1 LLDTVI
7 RAYKGALRS
16 PLRTAL
22 VVALLAIG
30 LSFALT
36 SVALALAAEDELDKL
51 KATTGVEATISVNPG
66 QFQAAIQEQ
75 LEQAE
80 EEGVDVDIGEIGA
93 QIESLTSDDV
103 DEIGALPYVRDAEG
117 IATSNVQYG
126 IPGQEEEEEDDS
138 ADEPAASE
146 PAPDVQDPEDQRGP
160 GGGFNFTPPDATIT
174 GVGDPAF
181 LNDFQEGTKALA
193 EGEFFAEDV
202 AGEGVLVIDQN
213 TATLEELSIG
223 DTITLTAVS
232 FGRGQAQEDEE
243 EDVAAPE
250 IEAEIIGIYQDLET
264 SEQGGF
270 GFTIEQWYAPLSVVE
285 QLQDEEE
292 AGTLSSISLVVESVE
307 DFALLRE
314 DLEAILDPELFA
326 LTTSEDAF
334 GDISNPIETM
344 RNTSLV
350 VMVVGLAVVGLI
362 MVMLMVLVMRGRL
375 REIGILKAI
384 GAKSRQV
391 IFQFALETVGVAV
404 VAVAIAV
411 PSVFAIN
418 TFLPDLI
425 RPEAEAAAAAEES
438 AFQPGGGGP
447 GGGFR
452 GGGFG
457 RFGGAQ
463 SIDDPVRTEEIEA
476 ALDEI
481 DASVGTEVIAVGAA
495 AAVGLGLVG
504 SLVTMFAVLRLRPA
518 EVLRLEA

>member
-1 LLDTVI
+1 MLDIMI
-7 RAYKGALRS
+7 RAYKGAIRS

-22 VVALLAIG
+22 IVALLAIG

-36 SVALALAAEDELDKL
+36 SVALALAADDELDKL

-66 QFQAAIQEQ
+66 QFQEAIREQ
-75 LEQAE
+75 LEQAG
-80 EEGVDVDIGEIGA
+80 EEGVDVDIGEIAA
-93 QIESLTSDDV
+93 QIESLTSNDV
-103 DEIGALPYVRDAEG
+103 DEIEALPYVRNAEG
-117 IATSNVQYG
+117 FAVSSVEYG
-126 IPGQEEEEEDDS
+126 VPGQEDEEDD
-138 ADEPAASE
+138 ATDEPAPVE
-146 PAPDVQDPEDQRGP
+146 PAPDAQDPQGQAGP
-160 GGGFNFTPPDATIT
+160 GIGINFTPPDAIIT
-174 GVGDPAF
+174 GVEDPAF
-181 LNDFQEGTKALA
+181 LNDFQEGTKVLA

-202 AGEGVLVIDQN
+202 AGEGVLIIDQN

-232 FGRGQAQEDEE
+232 FGRGQAQQDEE

-292 AGTLSSISLVVESVE
+292 AGTLSSISLVVGSVE

-334 GDISNPIETM
+334 ADISDPIETM

-411 PSVFAIN
+411 PAVFGIN

-425 RPEAEAAAAAEES
+425 RPQAEAAAAEEEG

-457 RFGGAQ
+457 RVVGAQ
-463 SIDDPVRTEEIEA
+463 SVNDPVQTEEIEA

>member
-22 VVALLAIG
+22 VVALLAVG

-51 KATTGVEATISVNPG
+51 KATTGVEATITVNPA
-66 QFQAAIQEQ
+66 QFREAIQEQ
-75 LEQAE
+75 LDQAE
-80 EEGVDVDIGEIGA
+80 EEGVEVDIGEITA
-93 QIESLTSDDV
+93 QIESLVPDDV
-103 DEIGALPYVRDAEG
+103 AEIRALPYVRDAEG
-117 IATSNVQYG
+117 IAISNVRYG
-126 IPGQEEEEEDDS
+126 IPGEEEEEGDS
-138 ADEPAASE
+138 ANEPAASE
-146 PAPDVQDPEDQRGP
+146 PAPDALDPGAQAGP
-160 GGGFNFTPPDATIT
+160 GGGFVITPPDAIVT
-174 GVGDPAF
+174 GVDDPAF

-193 EGEFFAEDV
+193 EGEFFAEDAV
-202 AGEGVLVIDQN
+202 GESVVVIDQN
-213 TATLEELSIG
+213 TATLEGLSIG

-232 FGRGQAQEDEE
+232 FGRGQAQAQEE
-243 EDVAAPE
+243 EDDTAPE
-250 IEAEIIGIYQDLET
+250 IEVEIIGIYQDLET

-292 AGTLSSISLVVESVE
+292 AGTLSSISLVVGSVE
-307 DFALLRE
+307 DFALLRQ

-334 GDISNPIETM
+334 ADISDPIETM

-391 IFQFALETVGVAV
+391 ISQFALETVGVAF
-404 VAVAIAV
+404 VAVVIAV
-411 PSVFAIN
+411 PSVLAID
-418 TFLPDLI
+418 TFLPDMI
-425 RPEAEAAAAAEES
+425 RPEAEAAAAEEEG

-447 GGGFR
+447 GGGIGR
-452 GGGFG
+452 GGFV
-457 RFGGAQ
+457 RVSGAQ
-463 SIDDPVRTEEIEA
+463 AVDDPVRTEEIEA

-481 DASVGTEVIAVGAA
+481 DAGVGAEVVAVGAA

>member
-1 LLDTVI
+1 MI

-16 PLRTAL
+16 PLRTIL
-22 VVALLAIG
+22 VVALLAVG

-36 SVALALAAEDELDKL
+36 SVALALAAEDELDKV
-51 KATTGVEATISVNPG
+51 KATTGVEATISINPG

-80 EEGVDVDIGEIGA
+80 EEGVDIDIGEIA
-93 QIESLTSDDV
+93 FQIEPLTSDDV
-103 DEIGALPYVRDAEG
+103 DEIEALPYVRDAEG
-117 IATSNVQYG
+117 FAVSSVQYG
-126 IPGQEEEEEDDS
+126 IPGQEDEEDNTT
-138 ADEPAASE
+138 DEPAPAE
-146 PAPDVQDPEDQRGP
+146 PAPDAQDPEDQRGP
-160 GGGFNFTPPDATIT
+160 GSVFNVTPPDATIT
-174 GVGDPAF
+174 GVDDPAF
-181 LNDFQEGTKALA
+181 LYDFQEGTKVLA

-285 QLQDEEE
+285 QLQAEEE

-334 GDISNPIETM
+334 ADIADPIETM

-375 REIGILKAI
+375 REIGILKAL

-391 IFQFALETVGVAV
+391 ISQFALETVGVAV

-411 PSVFAIN
+411 PSVFAID
-418 TFLPDLI
+418 TFLPEMI
-425 RPEAEAAAAAEES
+425 RPEAEAAAAEEEG
-438 AFQPGGGGP
+438 AFQPGGGAP
-447 GGGFR
+447 

-457 RFGGAQ
+457 RGGFVRFAGAQ
-463 SIDDPVRTEEIEA
+463 AVDDPVRTEEIEA
-476 ALDEI
+476 ALNEI

>member
-16 PLRTAL
+16 PLRTTL
-22 VVALLAIG
+22 VVALLAVG

-36 SVALALAAEDELDKL
+36 SVALALAAEDELDKV
-51 KATTGVEATISVNPG
+51 KATTGVEATISINPG
-66 QFQAAIQEQ
+66 QFRAAIQDQ

-80 EEGVDVDIGEIGA
+80 EEGVDIDIGAIAA
-93 QIESLTSDDV
+93 QIEPLTSNDV
-103 DEIGALPYVRDAEG
+103 DEIEALPYVRNAEG
-117 IATSNVQYG
+117 FAASNVQYG
-126 IPGQEEEEEDDS
+126 IPGQEDEEDDA
-138 ADEPAASE
+138 ADEPAPAE
-146 PAPDVQDPEDQRGP
+146 PAPDAQDPQGQGRP
-160 GGGFNFTPPDATIT
+160 GGGFNFTPPDATLT
-174 GVGDPAF
+174 GVDDPAF
-181 LNDFQEGTKALA
+181 LSDFQEGTKALA
-193 EGEFFAEDV
+193 EGAFFAKDDSAENV
-202 AGEGVLVIDQN
+202 IVIDQN
-213 TATLEELSIG
+213 TATLEGLSIG

-232 FGRGQAQEDEE
+232 FGPGQTEE
-243 EDVAAPE
+243 ELDEDVAASE
-250 IEAEIIGIYQDLET
+250 IEAQIIGIYQDLET

-285 QLQDEEE
+285 QLQDEDE

-307 DFALLRE
+307 DFDLLRE
-314 DLEAILDPELFA
+314 DLETIIDPELFA
-326 LTTSEDAF
+326 LTTSEDSF
-334 GDISNPIETM
+334 KEISDPIETM

-362 MVMLMVLVMRGRL
+362 MVMLMALVMRGRL

-391 IFQFALETVGVAV
+391 IAQFALETVGVAV

-411 PSVFAIN
+411 PSVFVIN

-425 RPEAEAAAAAEES
+425 RPEAEAAAAEEEG
-438 AFQPGGGGP
+438 AFQPGGSGP

-452 GGGFG
+452 GGGLG

-463 SIDDPVRTEEIEA
+463 SVADPVRTEEIEA

-504 SLVTMFAVLRLRPA
+504 SLVTMFAVLRLQPA
-518 EVLRLEA
+518 EVLRLDA

>member
-1 LLDTVI
+1 MLDTMI

-16 PLRTAL
+16 PVRTAL
-22 VVALLAIG
+22 VVALLAVG

-66 QFQAAIQEQ
+66 QLQAAIQEQ

-80 EEGVDVDIGEIGA
+80 EEGVDVDIGEIAA
-93 QIESLTSDDV
+93 QVESLTSDDV
-103 DEIGALPYVRDAEG
+103 DEIGALPYVREAEG
-117 IATSNVQYG
+117 IAISNVQYG
-126 IPGQEEEEEDDS
+126 IPGQEEEEDDS
-138 ADEPAASE
+138 TDETAPSE
-146 PAPDVQDPEDQRGP
+146 PAPDAQDPQDQRGP
-160 GGGFNFTPPDATIT
+160 GIGFNVTPPDATIT
-174 GVGDPAF
+174 GVDDPVF

-193 EGEFFAEDV
+193 EGAFFAKDGSAENV
-202 AGEGVLVIDQN
+202 IVIDRN
-213 TATLEELSIG
+213 TATLEELSVG
-223 DTITLTAVS
+223 DTMTLTAVS

-250 IEAEIIGIYQDLET
+250 TEAEIIGIYQDLET

-270 GFTIEQWYAPLSVVE
+270 GFKIEQWYAPLSVVG

-292 AGTLSSISLVVESVE
+292 AGTLSAISLIVESVD

-334 GDISNPIETM
+334 ADISDPIETM

-350 VMVVGLAVVGLI
+350 VMVVGVAVVGLI

-391 IFQFALETVGVAV
+391 VFQFTLETVGVAV

-425 RPEAEAAAAAEES
+425 RPEAEAAAAEEEG

-447 GGGFR
+447 GGGLR
-452 GGGFG
+452 GGGFV
-457 RFGGAQ
+457 RFVGGQ

-495 AAVGLGLVG
+495 LAVGLGLVG
-504 SLVTMFAVLRLRPA
+504 SLVTMFSVLRLRPA

>member
-1 LLDTVI
+1 MLDTVI

-16 PLRTAL
+16 PLRTIL
-22 VVALLAIG
+22 VVALLAVG

-51 KATTGVEATISVNPG
+51 KATTGVEATISVNPD
-66 QFQAAIQEQ
+66 QFRAAIQEQ
-75 LEQAE
+75 AAQAE
-80 EEGVDVDIGEIGA
+80 EEGVDVDIGEIAA

-103 DEIGALPYVRDAEG
+103 DEVGTLPYVRDAEG

-126 IPGQEEEEEDDS
+126 IPGQEDDEDDS
-138 ADEPAASE
+138 ADEPAPSE
-146 PAPDVQDPEDQRGP
+146 PAPDAQGAEDRGGP
-160 GGGFNFTPPDATIT
+160 GGGFNFTPPDATVT
-174 GVGDPAF
+174 GVDDPAF
-181 LNDFQEGTKALA
+181 LSDFQEGTKVLA
-193 EGEFFAEDV
+193 EGEFFAADV

-213 TATLEELSIG
+213 TATLEDLSIG

-232 FGRGQAQEDEE
+232 FGPGQAQEDED

-250 IEAEIIGIYQDLET
+250 IEAEIIGIYQNLDT
-264 SEQGGF
+264 SEEGGF

-292 AGTLSSISLVVESVE
+292 TVTLSSISLVVGSVE

-334 GDISNPIETM
+334 GDISDPIETM

-375 REIGILKAI
+375 REIGILRAI

-425 RPEAEAAAAAEES
+425 RPEAEAAASEEEG

-447 GGGFR
+447 GGGFGR
-452 GGGFG
+452 GGFG
-457 RFGGAQ
+457 RLAGSQAV
-463 SIDDPVRTEEIEA
+463 DDPVRTEEIEA

-481 DASVGTEVIAVGAA
+481 DASVGIEVIAVGAA